1 MDKVHKQCVSWVSP
15 VLSLRCTENLEIL
28 PFLRCRLEKY
38 SVVDV
43 ISVLNV
49 ALESVVSGRQEEA
62 CSSGYT
68 HIAGWKIIDRRTKKT
83 YFDEQL
89 NEQGTV
95 PLETSAQEV
104 CGDGGKIT
112 VFLFSFYLFIFF
124 VSTGPRSPNPRCLI
138 LDPRSS
144 ILDPRSRSC
153 SKPKRPPNTPRH
165 IE

>member
-1 MDKVHKQCVSWVSP
+1 MLLWR
-15 VLSLRCTENLEIL
+15 VLCQVAKKKLVPL
-28 PFLRCRLEKY
+28 
-38 SVVDV
+38 V
-43 ISVLNV
+43 I
-49 ALESVVSGRQEEA
+49 
-62 CSSGYT
+62 

-83 YFDEQL
+83 HFDEQL

-144 ILDPRSRSC
+144 ILDPRSSILDPGLAVNP
-153 SKPKRPPNTPRH
+153 SDLQTPH
-165 IE
+165 VILNNIEY